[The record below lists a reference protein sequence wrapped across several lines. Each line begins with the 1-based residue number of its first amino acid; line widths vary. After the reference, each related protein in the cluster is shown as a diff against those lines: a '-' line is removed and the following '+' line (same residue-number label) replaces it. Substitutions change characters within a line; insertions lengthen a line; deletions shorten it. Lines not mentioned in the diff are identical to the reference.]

1 MPATTSMRLAE
12 KRSLRDVELAAAKRV
27 CESLSNKSFRLE
39 AVIDDQRRIK
49 VNVVTKEPV
58 LLARMAGKTVVCSL
72 VLDDQQPHASPDESN
87 MDIDS
92 VSITGRLLR

>member
-1 MPATTSMRLAE
+1 MGLKGYLNLEFKIYTLWLESRTIPTMPSTTSMRLAE

-49 VNVVTKEPV
+49 VNVETKEPL
-58 LLARMAGKTVVCSL
+58 LLARMAGKTVVCS
-72 VLDDQQPHASPDESN
+72 
-87 MDIDS
+87 
-92 VSITGRLLR
+92 